1 MRPSLVSLVSA
12 SLFLSSFTLQADVV
26 KLKDGRAIQGIFL
39 GGNTRQIDFLSPG
52 GQTLNFPLTSVA
64 SVAFSALPGASGGG
78 GAPGGGTPAAPTA
91 SAAPA
96 ARPAVLI
103 PAGTS
108 LRVRTIDNIDVDSSA
123 AGAKYRASLDDPI
136 MVGGA
141 VVIPKGADAMLQAV
155 KVQQSGKMKGSDLIQ
170 LKVIAVSVG
179 GTSYPVVTSI
189 AESKGKS
196 EGKATARKTLGG
208 AGLGALVGGI
218 AGGGKGALIGTAA
231 GAAGGAIVSASG
243 QQHLKIPPE
252 TRLEFKMESDLKV

>member
-1 MRPSLVSLVSA
+1 LLVSCFA
-12 SLFLSSFTLQADVV
+12 LQADVI

-64 SVAFSALPGASGGG
+64 SVAFSALPAASGGG
-78 GAPGGGTPAAPTA
+78 SALGGGAPAGPVA
-91 SAAPA
+91 SAAPP
-96 ARPAVLI
+96 ARPEVLI
-103 PAGTS
+103 PAGTP
-108 LRVRTIDNIDVDSSA
+108 LRVRTIDNIDVDSST

-141 VVIPKGADAMLQAV
+141 VVIPKGADAILQAV

-170 LKVIAVSVG
+170 LKVTSVSAG
-179 GTSYPVVTSI
+179 ATSYPVVSSV

-196 EGKATARKTLGG
+196 EGKATTRKTLGG

-252 TRLEFKMESDLKV
+252 TRLEFKLEADLKVK